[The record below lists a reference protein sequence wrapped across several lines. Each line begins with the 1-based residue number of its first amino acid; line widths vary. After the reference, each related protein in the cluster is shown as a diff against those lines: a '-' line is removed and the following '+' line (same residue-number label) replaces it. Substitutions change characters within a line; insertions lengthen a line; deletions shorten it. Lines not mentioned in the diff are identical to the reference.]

1 MSFMYMR
8 NNMEPKM
15 DSWGTPLV
23 IDPNKGLGDKNG
35 MFWPI
40 SPFNFTN
47 CLMISVF
54 LAGKN
59 TATEFGTDFSLLK
72 TGPWWPWT
80 STRHTTHFLAQKY
93 QI

>member
-1 MSFMYMR
+1 
-8 NNMEPKM
+8 MEPKM
-15 DSWGTPLV
+15 DSWGTALV

-47 CLMISVF
+47 SLMISVF

-59 TATEFGTDFSLLK
+59 TATEFVTDFSLRQDHDDRERVLV
-72 TGPWWPWT
+72 TPLI
-80 STRHTTHFLAQKY
+80 FLHKN
-93 QI
+93 IRFK